1 MRLIFLLRDEDE
13 CAGGLLGQ
21 PRGPFVNSRKWLFPN
36 SIFRVD
42 NPRAEES
49 AMWRR
54 FSGVA
59 LVLGLMVVAT
69 GGRAYGQ
76 DQAPAGWSQED
87 MARIA
92 PLVEKKI
99 VSLPNYGVFDDIH
112 FGIKGK
118 TVILYGYAS
127 RPTLKSDAE
136 RAVKGIKGVES
147 VDNQIEVLPNSPN
160 DDRIRAAVYA
170 AIYQSNSPLQKYSG
184 SRGIGDRNSI
194 TRRAGGITYDPPL
207 GYHAIHI
214 IVKNGNVTLRGVV
227 LNDMDSAIA
236 NIRVNQVPGVFSVSN
251 DLVVQGRTA
260 SAKKG

>member
-1 MRLIFLLRDEDE
+1 
-13 CAGGLLGQ
+13 
-21 PRGPFVNSRKWLFPN
+21 
-36 SIFRVD
+36 
-42 NPRAEES
+42 
-49 AMWRR
+49 MWRR

-69 GGRAYGQ
+69 GARAYGQ